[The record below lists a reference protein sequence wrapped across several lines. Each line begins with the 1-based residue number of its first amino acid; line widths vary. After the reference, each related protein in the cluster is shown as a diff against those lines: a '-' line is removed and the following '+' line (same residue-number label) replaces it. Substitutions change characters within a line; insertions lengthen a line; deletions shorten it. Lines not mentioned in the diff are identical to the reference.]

1 VFGAS
6 AIGWNGVYLA
16 GAARLAPGGQVIAA
30 TGGCLFFTFLGVV
43 VGPPVFAAVA
53 AFTDSY
59 SLGYL
64 LFAGFTFVCA
74 LVAIFSGFKRA
85 NP

>member
-1 VFGAS
+1 V
-6 AIGWNGVYLA
+6 
-16 GAARLAPGGQVIAA
+16 A
-30 TGGCLFFTFLGVV
+30 TL
-43 VGPPVFAAVA
+43 
-53 AFTDSY
+53 TDSY

-74 LVAIFSGFKRA
+74 WVAIFSGLKRA